1 MILEGVEMLTTERKD
16 AVLLITL
23 DRPAKRNA
31 LHPDLISRL
40 AGVLEGAEADHG
52 VRVVVI
58 TGAGTSFC
66 AGLDL
71 EHLTGLG
78 VEGRVRYM
86 ASAFALFRQLYELRQ
101 PVIAAVN
108 GPAMAGGFDLAAFS
122 DIRLCAT
129 GAKFAQTEI
138 LLGLTQIIYPIH
150 HVIGLGR
157 AKELAMTGRV
167 VRADEAYRIGLVSAV
182 HTESDLLSEALELAR
197 SLAEMPAGALFDA
210 KRLSRELVDLD
221 TDAAM
226 TRMFD
231 VICARLRSAEHHAAL
246 ARYAAQLGD
255 RPR

>member
-1 MILEGVEMLTTERKD
+1 MLTIERKD
-16 AVLLITL
+16 AVLLVTL

-31 LHPDLISRL
+31 LHPDLISSL
-40 AGVLEGAEADHG
+40 AGVLEAAEADQG
-52 VRVVVI
+52 VRVVVL
-58 TGAGTSFC
+58 TGTGTSFC

-71 EHLTGLG
+71 EHLAGL
-78 VEGRVRYM
+78 ETEARVGYM
-86 ASAFALFRQLYELRQ
+86 ASAFALFRQLHELRQ

-122 DIRLCAT
+122 DIRLCAA
-129 GAKFAQTEI
+129 GARFAQTEI

-167 VRADEAYRIGLVSAV
+167 VPAEEAYRIGLVSAV
-182 HTESDLLSEALELAR
+182 HAESDLLPETLELAW
-197 SLAEMPAGALFDA
+197 SLAEMPAGALFDT

-221 TDAAM
+221 AYSAM

-231 VICARLRSAEHHAAL
+231 VICARLRSAEHQTAL
-246 ARYAAQLGD
+246 ERYAAQLGG
-255 RPR
+255 RPPPLTAPA

>member
-1 MILEGVEMLTTERKD
+1 MLTTERQD

-31 LHPDLISRL
+31 LHPDLISSL
-40 AGVLEGAEADHG
+40 AGELEATEEDQGA
-52 VRVVVI
+52 RVVVL
-58 TGAGTSFC
+58 TGAGPSFC

-71 EHLTGLG
+71 EHLAGLE

-122 DIRLCAT
+122 DIRVCTERAR
-129 GAKFAQTEI
+129 FAQTEI

-167 VRADEAYRIGLVSAV
+167 VPAEEAFRIGLVSAI
-182 HTESDLLSEALELAR
+182 HAEAGLLPEALELAR
-197 SLAEMPAGALFDA
+197 SLAEMPAGALSDT

-231 VICARLRSAEHHAAL
+231 VICARLRSAEHQAAL
-246 ARYAAQLGD
+246 ERYAAHLGG

>member
-1 MILEGVEMLTTERKD
+1 MLTTERQD

-31 LHPDLISRL
+31 LHPDLISSL
-40 AGVLEGAEADHG
+40 AGELEATEEDQG
-52 VRVVVI
+52 VRVVVL
-58 TGAGTSFC
+58 TGAGPSFC

-71 EHLTGLG
+71 EHLAGLE

-122 DIRLCAT
+122 DIRVCTERAR
-129 GAKFAQTEI
+129 FAQTEI
-138 LLGLTQIIYPIH
+138 RLGLTQIMYPIH

-157 AKELAMTGRV
+157 AKEITMTGRV
-167 VRADEAYRIGLVSAV
+167 VPAEEAFRIGLVSAI
-182 HTESDLLSEALELAR
+182 HAEAGLLPEALELAR
-197 SLAEMPAGALFDA
+197 TLAEMPAGALFDT

-231 VICARLRSAEHHAAL
+231 VICARLRSAEHQAAL
-246 ARYAAQLGD
+246 ERYAAQLGD